1 MRTEGNGSFRA
12 AARPN
17 MASAA
22 LQDSRGRVFQCQHCR
37 AQHMGHGSPHLHLLD
52 PCLFTHG
59 KLEPT
64 EVALPMGVQITPLE
78 EEGQNLPFDSHLH

>member
-1 MRTEGNGSFRA
+1 
-12 AARPN
+12 
-17 MASAA
+17 
-22 LQDSRGRVFQCQHCR
+22 
-37 AQHMGHGSPHLHLLD
+37 MGHGSPHLHLLD